1 MRIMITIKDEERNKI
16 MKRKEYIVLLSAAII
31 AGLFGGLISGYVFS
45 EKTAIA
51 QETPQA
57 GIMLQAEQFRLVGK
71 DGKVLAALAVSQD
84 TGEPFFAIYSKKDD
98 KYRAMLDIFDGG
110 PRLVLRDVTGQTRAT
125 FGATEVVDKHKGIL
139 EKRGVASLVFFNNN
153 GELVWSA
160 P

>member
-1 MRIMITIKDEERNKI
+1 
-16 MKRKEYIVLLSAAII
+16 MKRKEFIILLCAAII
-31 AGLFGGLISGYVFS
+31 AGLLGGLMSGYVFS

-51 QETPQA
+51 QETPQKD
-57 GIMLQAEQFRLVGK
+57 IMVQAEQFRLVGK
-71 DGKVLAALAVSQD
+71 DGKVLAALAVSPD

-110 PRLVLRDVTGQTRAT
+110 PRLVLRDVMGQTRAT
-125 FGATEVVDKHKGIL
+125 FGATEVVDKSKGIL
-139 EKRGVASLVFFNNN
+139 EKRGVSSLVFFNSN